1 MFTIVET
8 PEIPDASPA
17 RNLFNCALREGDFR
31 KKITA
36 RAADPVEI
44 DQRRDAPQR

>member
-1 MFTIVET
+1 MFTMAET
-8 PEIPDASPA
+8 PEIPDAQ
-17 RNLFNCALREGDFR
+17 RGTCLTALCEGDFR